1 MKKRRVVIEES
12 EFRYKSVGGDGDVN
26 RFLAKIDI
34 VGNDVKTL
42 DKAIKTLTRVKHQME
57 NDD

>member
-1 MKKRRVVIEES
+1 MKTRHTVIEES
-12 EFRYKSVGGDGDVN
+12 EFRYKSDIVGGNVN

-42 DKAIKTLTRVKHQME
+42 DKAIHTLMRVKCQME
-57 NDD
+57 DED